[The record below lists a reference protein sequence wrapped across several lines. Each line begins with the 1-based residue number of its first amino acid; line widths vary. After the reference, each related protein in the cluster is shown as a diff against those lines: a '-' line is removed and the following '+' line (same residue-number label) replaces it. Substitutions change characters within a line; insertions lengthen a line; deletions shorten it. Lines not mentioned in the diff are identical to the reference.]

1 MGSITT
7 VDLLGRP
14 TRKAATKAAWAIRNE
29 AMDEITESNVKK
41 ERSNTKDVDKEAF
54 SIIMSSTKVKTAKP
68 KRRAQSP
75 GARAHTY
82 ASLDHTHSL
91 VPDLEDLVVEASRV
105 RTNGYHHESYHHF
118 TSKGTCE
125 TLQSELLAWYDIH
138 YRRLPWR
145 KSFHIGD
152 HSLELELENP
162 GQRAYEVW
170 VSEIMCQQTQV
181 ATVIPYYNR
190 WMSTWPTIAALADA
204 DLEEVNKVWTGLG
217 YYSRASRLHQG
228 AQKVMKEFNGVL
240 PRDPAVLEKEI
251 PGVGRYTAGAI
262 ASHAYNVPAELV
274 DGNVIRVL
282 SRLRAIGGDV
292 KSPKVIDLH
301 WQVAKELIHKER
313 PGCFNQALMELG
325 ATVCTPQN
333 PKCGECPVQFNCR
346 AYAEVVDKKR
356 NNTKILGASKKRK
369 IENDDKKENDLDSIC
384 TLCLPRADVDSKD
397 QGLVTQYPRKAVKKA
412 PRDEECAVA
421 ILERI
426 RKVGDSPIS
435 EYLLV
440 KRPEKGLLAGMWEFP
455 TVEQDQLDRDKR
467 GKASKDYTP
476 STYKERSNSSV
487 KFMSD
492 NLGLDWVQ
500 GASVS
505 RTDLGSVQHLFSHIK
520 KVYHVEW
527 VMAQDISVTTEK
539 MPKKASPEIV
549 WLSEQE
555 LATAAIPTGI
565 NKTYQLLQKFKAQGQ
580 DSKAKKED
588 PKRKRVV
595 KKEGG
600 DISKFFMSK

>member
-7 VDLLGRP
+7 DPPGRP
-14 TRKAATKAAWAIRNE
+14 TRKAATKAALAIRNE
-29 AMDEITESNVKK
+29 AMDEITESNVKR
-41 ERSNTKDVDKEAF
+41 ERSNTNGDKEAF
-54 SIIMSSTKVKTAKP
+54 SIIMASAKAKTAKP
-68 KRRAQSP
+68 KRRAHSP
-75 GARAHTY
+75 GSRAHAY
-82 ASLDHTHSL
+82 VNLDHVHTTPI
-91 VPDLEDLVVEASRV
+91 PDLEDLVMEASRV
-105 RTNGYHHESYHHF
+105 RADGYHRESYHHF
-118 TSKGTCE
+118 TSKHTCR
-125 TLQSELLAWYDIH
+125 TLQTDLLAWFDIH

-145 KSFHIGD
+145 KSFHVGD
-152 HSLELELENP
+152 HSLELEQASP

-190 WMSTWPTIAALADA
+190 WMSKWPTIATLAEA

-240 PRDPAVLEKEI
+240 PSDPAVLEKEI

-301 WQVAKELIHKER
+301 WYYKQ
-313 PGCFNQALMELG
+313 
-325 ATVCTPQN
+325 
-333 PKCGECPVQFNCR
+333 
-346 AYAEVVDKKR
+346 R
-356 NNTKILGASKKRK
+356 NNIEILGASKKRRT
-369 IENDDKKENDLDSIC
+369 ENDDEKESDMDGIC
-384 TLCLPRADVDSKD
+384 TLCLPGADVDPKD
-397 QGLVTQYPRKAVKKA
+397 HDLVTQYPRKAVKKA

-426 RKVGDSPIS
+426 RKDGDGDPIS

-455 TVEQDQLDRDKR
+455 TVEQDQLDRDKH
-467 GKASKDYTP
+467 GKASDDYTP
-476 STYKERSNSSV
+476 STYKERSTSSS

-492 NLGLDWVQ
+492 TLGLDWITD
-500 GASVS
+500 ASVVS
-505 RTDLGSVQHLFSHIK
+505 RKDLGSVQHLFSHIK

-527 VMAQDISVTTEK
+527 VVAKDSSVTTEK
-539 MPKKASPEIV
+539 KPKNTSQEVV

-555 LATAAIPTGI
+555 LSTAAIPTGI

-588 PKRKRVV
+588 PKRKRVA

-600 DISKFFMSK
+600 DISKFFLSK

>member
-7 VDLLGRP
+7 VDPPGRP
-14 TRKAATKAAWAIRNE
+14 TRKAATKAALAIRNE
-29 AMDEITESNVKK
+29 AMDEITESNVNK
-41 ERSNTKDVDKEAF
+41 ERSNTKDEDKEAF
-54 SIIMSSTKVKTAKP
+54 SIIMDSANAKTSTP
-68 KRRAQSP
+68 KRRARTP
-75 GARAHTY
+75 VARAHTY
-82 ASLDHTHSL
+82 ANLDHAHLL
-91 VPDLEDLVVEASRV
+91 VPDLEDLVVEASSV
-105 RTNGYHHESYHHF
+105 RNDGYHRESYHHF
-118 TSKGTCE
+118 TSKDTCS
-125 TLQSELLAWYDIH
+125 TLQSNLLAWYDIH

-145 KSFHIGD
+145 RSFHIGD
-152 HSLELELENP
+152 HSLELELANP

-190 WMSTWPTIAALADA
+190 WMSTWPTLAALADA

-240 PRDPAVLEKEI
+240 PSDPAVLEKQI

-292 KSPKVIDLH
+292 KSPKV
-301 WQVAKELIHKER
+301 
-313 PGCFNQALMELG
+313 
-325 ATVCTPQN
+325 
-333 PKCGECPVQFNCR
+333 
-346 AYAEVVDKKR
+346 VDKQR
-356 NNTKILGASKKRK
+356 NNMEILGASKKRK
-369 IENDDKKENDLDSIC
+369 TDNDDEKANDLDSIC
-384 TLCLPRADVDSKD
+384 TLCLPGADVDPKD

-426 RKVGDSPIS
+426 RKDGDCSIS

-455 TVEQDQLDRDKR
+455 TVEQEQLDRDKH

-476 STYKERSNSSV
+476 STYNERSASSI
-487 KFMSD
+487 KFMSGT
-492 NLGLDWVQ
+492 LGLDWVTDT
-500 GASVS
+500 SVVS
-505 RTDLGSVQHLFSHIK
+505 RKDLGSVQHLFSHIK

-527 VMAQDISVTTEK
+527 VVASSVTTEK
-539 MPKKASPEIV
+539 KTKNASHEVV
-549 WLSEQE
+549 WLSEEE
-555 LATAAIPTGI
+555 LANAAIPTGI

-580 DSKAKKED
+580 ESKVKKED

>member
-1 MGSITT
+1 ME
-7 VDLLGRP
+7 LGRP
-14 TRKAATKAAWAIRNE
+14 TRKAATKAALAIRNE
-29 AMDEITESNVKK
+29 ALEEITESNVKK
-41 ERSNTKDVDKEAF
+41 ESSKDNNGDKEAF
-54 SIIMSSTKVKTAKP
+54 SIIMASAKTKAAKP
-68 KRRAQSP
+68 KRKTPSL
-75 GARAHTY
+75 GSSHTSD
-82 ASLDHTHSL
+82 ANLDLAYSAL
-91 VPDLEDLVVEASRV
+91 VPDLEDLVVQASRV
-105 RTNGYHHESYHHF
+105 RMDGCHRENYHRF
-118 TSKGTCE
+118 TSKVACRTF
-125 TLQSELLAWYDIH
+125 QSDILAWYDIH

-145 KSFHIGD
+145 KSFHVGD
-152 HSLELELENP
+152 HSLELEQANP

-190 WMSTWPTIAALADA
+190 WMSKWPTIAALAEA

-217 YYSRASRLHQG
+217 YYSRASRLYQG

-240 PRDPAVLEKEI
+240 PSDPAVLEKEI

-301 WQVAKELIHKER
+301 W
-313 PGCFNQALMELG
+313 
-325 ATVCTPQN
+325 
-333 PKCGECPVQFNCR
+333 
-346 AYAEVVDKKR
+346 
-356 NNTKILGASKKRK
+356 NNVENLGASKKRK
-369 IENDDKKENDLDSIC
+369 TEFDDEREDLSSIC
-384 TLCLPRADVDSKD
+384 TLCLPNSDVDPKD

-412 PRDEECAVA
+412 PRDEA

-426 RKVGDSPIS
+426 RKLDGDSDPVS

-455 TVEQDQLDRDKR
+455 TVEQDQLDRDKQ
-467 GKASKDYTP
+467 GNGSKEYTP
-476 STYKERSNSSV
+476 STYKERSASSI
-487 KFMSD
+487 KFMTD
-492 NLGLDWVQ
+492 TLGLDWVTD
-500 GASVS
+500 ASVAS
-505 RTDLGSVQHLFSHIK
+505 RNDLGSVQHLFSHIK

-527 VMAQDISVTTEK
+527 VVAKGPVTTEK
-539 MPKKASPEIV
+539 RSKKSSPEV
-549 WLSEQE
+549 MWLSEHE
-555 LATAAIPTGI
+555 LASAAIPTGI
-565 NKTYQLLQKFKAQGQ
+565 NKTYQLLLKFKAQGQ
-580 DSKAKKED
+580 DSKAKKD
-588 PKRKRVV
+588 SVAKNKRVA

>member
-7 VDLLGRP
+7 VDPPGRP
-14 TRKAATKAAWAIRNE
+14 TRKAATKTALAIRNE

-41 ERSNTKDVDKEAF
+41 ERSNTAEGDKEAF
-54 SIIMSSTKVKTAKP
+54 SIIMASAKAKSAKP
-68 KRRAQSP
+68 KRRAHSP
-75 GARAHTY
+75 EARAHAY
-82 ASLDHTHSL
+82 ANLDHVHSL
-91 VPDLEDLVVEASRV
+91 VPDLEDLVVEASRA
-105 RTNGYHHESYHHF
+105 RADGYHHESYHHF
-118 TSKGTCE
+118 TSKDTCR
-125 TLQSELLAWYDIH
+125 TLQSDLLTWYDIH

-152 HSLELELENP
+152 HSLETELANP

-240 PRDPAVLEKEI
+240 PSDPAVLEKEI

-333 PKCGECPVQFNCR
+333 PKCGECPVQSNCR
-346 AYAEVVDKKR
+346 AYAEVVDKQR
-356 NNTKILGASKKRK
+356 NNMQILGSSKKRK
-369 IENDDKKENDLDSIC
+369 TENDDERENGLDSIC
-384 TLCLPRADVDSKD
+384 TLCLPGSDVDPKD

-426 RKVGDSPIS
+426 RKIGDSPIS
-435 EYLLV
+435 EYLLI

-455 TVEQDQLDRDKR
+455 TVEQDQLDRDKH

-476 STYKERSNSSV
+476 STYKERSNSSI
-487 KFMSD
+487 KLMSD
-492 NLGLDWVQ
+492 SLGLDWVQ

-527 VMAQDISVTTEK
+527 VMAKDISVTTENR
-539 MPKKASPEIV
+539 PKKASPEV
-549 WLSEQE
+549 AWLSEQE

-588 PKRKRVV
+588 PKRKRVA

-600 DISKFFMSK
+600 DISKFFMPK

>member
-1 MGSITT
+1 ME
-7 VDLLGRP
+7 LGRP
-14 TRKAATKAAWAIRNE
+14 TRKAATKAALAIRNE
-29 AMDEITESNVKK
+29 ALEEITESNVKK
-41 ERSNTKDVDKEAF
+41 ESSKDNDGDKEAF
-54 SIIMSSTKVKTAKP
+54 SIIMASAKTKAAKP
-68 KRRAQSP
+68 KRKTPSL
-75 GARAHTY
+75 GSSHTSD
-82 ASLDHTHSL
+82 ANLDLAYSAL
-91 VPDLEDLVVEASRV
+91 VPDLEDLVVQASRV
-105 RTNGYHHESYHHF
+105 RMDGCHRENYHRF
-118 TSKGTCE
+118 TSKIACRTF
-125 TLQSELLAWYDIH
+125 QSDILAWYDIH

-145 KSFHIGD
+145 KSFHVGD
-152 HSLELELENP
+152 HSLELEQANP

-190 WMSTWPTIAALADA
+190 WMSKWPTIAALAEA

-240 PRDPAVLEKEI
+240 PSDPAVLEKEI

-301 WQVAKELIHKER
+301 WQVAKELVHEER

-333 PKCGECPVQFNCR
+333 PKCGECPVQSNCR
-346 AYAEVVDKKR
+346 AYAEVVDKHR
-356 NNTKILGASKKRK
+356 NNVENLGASKKRK
-369 IENDDKKENDLDSIC
+369 TEFDDEREDLSSIC
-384 TLCLPRADVDSKD
+384 TLCLPNSDVDPKD
-397 QGLVTQYPRKAVKKA
+397 QGLVTQYPRKVVKKA

-426 RKVGDSPIS
+426 RKLDGDSDPVS

-455 TVEQDQLDRDKR
+455 TVEQDQLDRDKQ
-467 GKASKDYTP
+467 GNGSKEYTP
-476 STYKERSNSSV
+476 STYKERSASSI
-487 KFMSD
+487 KFMTD
-492 NLGLDWVQ
+492 TLGLDWVTD
-500 GASVS
+500 ASVAS
-505 RTDLGSVQHLFSHIK
+505 RNDLGSVQHLFSHIK

-527 VMAQDISVTTEK
+527 VVAKGPVTTEK
-539 MPKKASPEIV
+539 RSKKSSPEV
-549 WLSEQE
+549 MWLSGHE
-555 LATAAIPTGI
+555 LASAAIPTGI
-565 NKTYQLLQKFKAQGQ
+565 NKTYQLLLKFKAQGQ
-580 DSKAKKED
+580 DSKAKKD
-588 PKRKRVV
+588 SVSKNKRVA